1 MSTGQTNTFAMPVVL
16 QNLPPAETLNQ
27 VVDNLNYLCNVFD
40 TAFDTITS
48 QINTERTKIK
58 SLQQRIA
65 KASERTDLIAKYP
78 NKSTTVFSHCS
89 FPKDKQEKDDPIISP
104 IEPTKYIDR
113 PKYKLP
119 LSERLK
125 RPPNCDTLKLFHS
138 VSEKTTQKSDEK
150 VVGLGKLPSWLDNVG
165 DCLLFNTGT
174 HILCYPRT
182 QNMDKMHHHF
192 QYKLP
197 LINRHEPLFEIRG
210 HTEFRG

>member
-48 QINTERTKIK
+48 QINVERNKIK
-58 SLQQRIA
+58 SLQQRIN

-78 NKSTTVFSHCS
+78 NKSTTVFSHCTY
-89 FPKDKQEKDDPIISP
+89 PKDKQEADAAIISP
-104 IEPTKYIDR
+104 IQPTKYVDR

-138 VSEKTTQKSDEK
+138 VSEKTAKKSDER

-165 DCLLFNTGT
+165 DCLLFNTGQKYLYF
-174 HILCYPRT
+174 HINNNNILISFLFFVILALKYPKYAQT
-182 QNMDKMHHHF
+182 
-192 QYKLP
+192 
-197 LINRHEPLFEIRG
+197 LII
-210 HTEFRG
+210 T

>member
-48 QINTERTKIK
+48 QINTERNKIK
-58 SLQQRIA
+58 SLQQRIS

-119 LSERLK
+119 LNERMK

-165 DCLLFNTGT
+165 DCLLFNTGIIIT
-174 HILCYPRT
+174 LHLILALKTCIIY
-182 QNMDKMHHHF
+182 
-192 QYKLP
+192 
-197 LINRHEPLFEIRG
+197 RHKSLF
-210 HTEFRG
+210 TV